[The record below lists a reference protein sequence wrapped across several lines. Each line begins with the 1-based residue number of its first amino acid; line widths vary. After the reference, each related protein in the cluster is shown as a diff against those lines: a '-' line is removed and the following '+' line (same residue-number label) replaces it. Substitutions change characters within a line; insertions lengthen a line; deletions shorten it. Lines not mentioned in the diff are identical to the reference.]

1 MNVQRREVG
10 AMERRW
16 SGDNNKTD
24 QGSVLWCEDHNIRY
38 VVSLSREVGG
48 SRLAMMFRREIG
60 SSFDILAGSRNI
72 ATCSLK

>member
-38 VVSLSREVGG
+38 VVSLSLERGTP
-48 SRLAMMFRREIG
+48 RRQQIG
-60 SSFDILAGSRNI
+60 NDVSAGNRF
-72 ATCSLK
+72 LL